1 VVELRLEDEQIR
13 RLEGCPDYTHSPV
26 TSEEA

>member
-1 VVELRLEDEQIR
+1 MVELSLDDERIR
-13 RLEGCPDYTHSPV
+13 RLESCTDHTHSPV